1 MRTDATK
8 VTQECYTT
16 IIEASLY
23 SSVIWNTFW
32 EHSGT
37 TQIHQK
43 LLLTDSSETLRRS
56 IKLKI
61 LSICGGHLPSSC
73 PLDKADIAARYWGT
87 IANILPGTVQK
98 ADQSDQLFELAQ
110 HVFRVY
116 DEYHRSEVELRLLT
130 RAWSSLLLTY
140 SHAEIPGRYEVDHV
154 VLGFTKLMLCALP
167 SLKSFKKP
175 LNAGRLMSSIF
186 YEFLFPRYS
195 RVPIY

>member
-1 MRTDATK
+1 M
-8 VTQECYTT
+8 

-23 SSVIWNTFW
+23 SSVIWNKFW
-32 EHSGT
+32 EHSDT

-43 LLLTDSSETLRRS
+43 LLLADPSETLRRS

-73 PLDKADIAARYWGT
+73 PLDKADIAARYWRT
-87 IANILPGTVQK
+87 IASILPGTVQK

-116 DEYHRSEVELRLLT
+116 DEHHRSEDELRSLL
-130 RAWSSLLLTY
+130 RAWSSLLLSY

-154 VLGFTKLMLCALP
+154 VLGFTKLMLCLLP

-175 LNAGRLMSSIF
+175 LNAGGLMSSIF
-186 YEFLFPRYS
+186 HEFLFPRYS
-195 RVPIY
+195 YMPVY